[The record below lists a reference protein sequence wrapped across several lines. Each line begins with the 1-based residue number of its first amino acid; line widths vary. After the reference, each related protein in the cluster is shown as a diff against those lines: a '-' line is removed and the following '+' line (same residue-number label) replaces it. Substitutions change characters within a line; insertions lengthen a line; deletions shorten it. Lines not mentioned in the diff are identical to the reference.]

1 MRAEIKDFPEGFGVG
16 VTFLFIALW
25 KSIQLSKLLGFPL
38 AFFVGFLVTDSL
50 KLKA

>member
-1 MRAEIKDFPEGFGVG
+1 MAEMKDFPEGIGLG
-16 VTFLFIALW
+16 AAFLYIALW